1 MPRYFAIFI
10 CIVIAITHCSAHAE
24 QLRFRRLAGEEFMSF
39 NYQWIDMEKETQN
52 ISFKLKNTILFS
64 HFRDFKNFQPHTIQD
79 EIYTTIR
86 KVTAPLDPKE
96 VNVALTKYP
105 QHIEIEITGDSEEKV
120 RETHLLVQQ
129 IREETFENFLTDNF
143 YHRYQSITGT
153 EAIKPDHL
161 RIVDLSVDDVEAIA
175 NAFKTTFSDVGG
187 RKQLE
192 YLLSFI
198 QSIPYDTLTSRI
210 ESNGAGFSPPLRLI
224 YNNKGDCD
232 SKTALMAAVAKKMFP
247 SLQIALIFLSDHAL
261 IGFQLPHVKSEAWV
275 KIDGLDF
282 LLSEPTGPAQ
292 IPFAQV
298 ADSTLQR
305 IKSRQF
311 TYELL

>member
-1 MPRYFAIFI
+1 MRSTATLILTI
-10 CIVIAITHCSAHAE
+10 ISILLGCALAE
-24 QLRFRRLAGEEFMSF
+24 QLRFQRLSKNGKMAFH
-39 NYQWIDMEKETQN
+39 YQWIDMEKENQSIHFSIEN
-52 ISFKLKNTILFS
+52 QILFS

-79 EIYTTIR
+79 EIFSTLR
-86 KVTAPLDPKE
+86 KTTAPLDPKE
-96 VNVALTKYP
+96 VSVELSKFP
-105 QHIEIEITGDSEEKV
+105 QHIAIAITGDSPAKVQEVRQLVDTVKEEV
-120 RETHLLVQQ
+120 FT
-129 IREETFENFLTDNF
+129 NFLTNNF
-143 YHRYQSITGT
+143 YHRYQSSAGVKG
-153 EAIKPDHL
+153 IKPDHS
-161 RIVDLSVDDVEAIA
+161 RIVELSINDVDAISK
-175 NAFKTTFSDVGG
+175 AFKQKFSDVGG

-232 SKTALMAAVAKKMFP
+232 SKTALMAAVAKRMFP

-275 KIDGLDF
+275 KIEGLDF
-282 LLSEPTGPAQ
+282 ILSEPTGPAQ

-298 ADSTLQR
+298 ADSSLVR

-311 TYELL
+311 TYEFL